1 MQKLTPGTNKTIAIL
16 IRVILLLTGG
26 SAIIAGLCL
35 FGGDMWMLTPRAEQY
50 QPATGDLVDVV
61 IYEPSKFIFALLY
74 VFIITLVWLLAV
86 RKIPWRPIQHP
97 ILPLMVLIA
106 AGIFTFL
113 HPEVTPGRGASIQYG
128 KHNISYTAI
137 FWSKTN
143 SDRHVTQPYKYEIF
157 VEAKDPRWLI
167 DRNNLGR
174 AWRCEVKRHTQSY
187 TLSFNEGWFPDGD
200 PQVMARQCT
209 QVSDLNAL
217 SETAIMIARPIATV
231 PVEAP

>member
-1 MQKLTPGTNKTIAIL
+1 MYYY
-16 IRVILLLTGG
+16 
-26 SAIIAGLCL
+26 
-35 FGGDMWMLTPRAEQY
+35 PRS
-50 QPATGDLVDVV
+50 GCWR
-61 IYEPSKFIFALLY
+61 Y
-74 VFIITLVWLLAV
+74 VKS
-86 RKIPWRPIQHP
+86 RRPIQHP
-97 ILPLMVLIA
+97 ILALIILIA
-106 AGIFTFL
+106 AGIFIFL
-113 HPEVTPGRGASIQYG
+113 HPEVTPGRDASIQYG

-143 SDRHVTQPYKYEIF
+143 SDRHVTQPSKYEIF

-174 AWRCEVKRHTQSY
+174 AWRCEVKRHTQFY

>member
-113 HPEVTPGRGASIQYG
+113 HRRSPRVGMPVFSTVNTTFLTLPFSGAKRIQIDMSLNPINMKFLLKRKIPAGLSTETILAAPGAVKSSGIPSFTPCHSMRAGFR
-128 KHNISYTAI
+128 TAI
-137 FWSKTN
+137 RRSWPASVL
-143 SDRHVTQPYKYEIF
+143 R
-157 VEAKDPRWLI
+157 
-167 DRNNLGR
+167 
-174 AWRCEVKRHTQSY
+174 
-187 TLSFNEGWFPDGD
+187 
-200 PQVMARQCT
+200 
-209 QVSDLNAL
+209 
-217 SETAIMIARPIATV
+217 
-231 PVEAP
+231 

>member
-1 MQKLTPGTNKTIAIL
+1 MP
-16 IRVILLLTGG
+16 
-26 SAIIAGLCL
+26 
-35 FGGDMWMLTPRAEQY
+35 
-50 QPATGDLVDVV
+50 
-61 IYEPSKFIFALLY
+61 
-74 VFIITLVWLLAV
+74 VFST
-86 RKIPWRPIQHP
+86 
-97 ILPLMVLIA
+97 
-106 AGIFTFL
+106 
-113 HPEVTPGRGASIQYG
+113 G
-128 KHNISYTAI
+128 KHNVYYTAI

-143 SDRHVTQPYKYEIF
+143 SDRHVTQPSKYEIF

-174 AWRCEVKRHTQSY
+174 AWRCEVKRHTQFY

-231 PVEAP
+231 PVEAS

>member
-1 MQKLTPGTNKTIAIL
+1 MQKLIPGTNKTIAIL

-61 IYEPSKFIFALLY
+61 IYEPSKFFFALLY

-97 ILPLMVLIA
+97 ILALIILIA
-106 AGIFTFL
+106 AGIVIFL
-113 HPEVTPGRGASIQYG
+113 HPEVTPGRDASIQYG

-143 SDRHVTQPYKYEIF
+143 SDRHVTQPSKYEIF

-174 AWRCEVKRHTQSY
+174 AWRCEVKRHTQFY

-200 PQVMARQCT
+200 PQVLANQCSQIADLDT
-209 QVSDLNAL
+209 VSEDELL
-217 SETAIMIARPIATV
+217 VTKTIRSRK
-231 PVEAP
+231 